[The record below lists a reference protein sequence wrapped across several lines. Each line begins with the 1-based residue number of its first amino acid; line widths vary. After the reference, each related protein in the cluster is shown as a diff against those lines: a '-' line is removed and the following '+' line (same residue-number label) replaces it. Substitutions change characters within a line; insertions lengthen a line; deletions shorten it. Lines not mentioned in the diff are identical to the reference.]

1 VDREEDLQVVLTELV
16 LWVVL
21 LVELPREEVQQHLQE
36 VDLWPVIREDRM
48 KVVDHVVVDL
58 LEHRRRLQLTKN
70 TLITVISE

>member
-1 VDREEDLQVVLTELV
+1 MDREEDLQVVLTELV

-58 LEHRRRLQLTKN
+58 LEHRRRLQLTKKHIN
-70 TLITVISE
+70 YSHF